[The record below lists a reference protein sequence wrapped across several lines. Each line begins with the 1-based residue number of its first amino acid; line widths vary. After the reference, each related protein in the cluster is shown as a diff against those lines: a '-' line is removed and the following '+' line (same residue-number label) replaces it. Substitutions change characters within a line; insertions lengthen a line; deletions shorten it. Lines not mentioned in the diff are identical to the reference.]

1 MLLEDEIA
9 EEYTVEGKQVLTPDG
24 WRDIKKVYKTIPL
37 PVLYIKTSNY
47 SLECSEHHMIK
58 TAAGAWAEAIDL
70 GPGDMILTESG
81 VDIVLTVLKTGR
93 VEPMY
98 DITVDDPSGEFYSNG
113 IVSHNSTTFAARQL
127 ILSHLIPGYKSLY
140 ICPQHD
146 QLKTYAR
153 RYAEMEAAFRFNNGK
168 QNVYNKVYST
178 RSTVEMNYC
187 LTSANAVRGKSVI
200 ECLIDECVAWDTLLH
215 TQENNTKVRICDVRI
230 GDRVL
235 AFNPVNN
242 LVDYDTVIDKKYK
255 GKRSCWRI
263 TTSSGNYIEATD
275 NHRIYTS
282 RGWLFVAELRDCFL
296 GIGEECDDKMQ
307 PRYSQ
312 SGNKQVCTSND
323 AGHFIGRRL
332 YRKSREI
339 LLQKKVYLSSLFGTK
354 RLCRSEGYAAK
365 RFESKY
371 DNSTKY
377 RLRRILCC
385 CSNNKMFRRFASI
398 LGSLLQQARSFSRRN
413 CKNEKI
419 RDARVGGPVDLGSC
433 SVVDSGRWE
442 SLRKYISNTYGI
454 FFKRGD
460 RQTNSLVQKKWN
472 KDKRCWYRR
481 SGEKS
486 NTVLCDKI
494 QYNIFQNSS
503 EKYRKIR
510 AFVYALQD
518 KCLSSKY
525 FYGVRHLWG
534 RIFNHK
540 ISSFLY
546 EIPRKY
552 ILRKLQKISNKSYKE
567 KIHGTYRCGK
577 NEGNLEKR
585 EITYIG
591 RIEEKEKK
599 VLRRAQ
605 REYFREGAGKKA
617 KTSFGETN
625 RGSRRIVSLL
635 WEYIQ
640 NELKNT
646 QITNACR
653 KICVFF
659 RTMQKT
665 TRKLFSK
672 RIQIAE
678 ENNKEIIFTDIESI
692 EYCGDTDV
700 YDITT
705 EKYNTFIAN
714 GVAVHNCQGMDP
726 DIIPEL
732 LYVQT
737 TAQYPSTIFAGTS
750 LSIDT
755 LLEAKWLAS
764 SQGMWHVRAGDGTHW
779 LNMHD
784 QDTLFKVCDNAK
796 GPTCPYT
803 GKLLNV
809 RDGLYVHANKQAL
822 AVGAVGIHVP
832 QCIIPDLAYN
842 PIQWGKIYKKVRTDD
857 PKKVMQ
863 ECFGIAVAEGS
874 REITESDLQR
884 ICVLTDTVEEAKQ
897 KCRNGYY
904 KLVVS
909 GCDWGGSDY
918 NQAIKTKT
926 SYTVHCILGVAPDDR
941 VDILHYRRFAG
952 MDYREIADIIATEH
966 NAFNAHVI
974 ASDFGVGLAYNTEIR
989 NRIPFD
995 RHFIMNYV
1003 GPNSAPLAT
1012 PKGQHMAN
1020 QLALNKTEA
1029 ITNVFSDL
1037 KSPHLKIRAR
1047 HWEEMSPFLLDWLNM
1062 YRAPVENA
1070 IGSGTFKY
1078 IRSATKADDALHAFT
1093 FAYVLVK
1100 FFLGEPLVN
1109 DVSLQ
1114 NKLRQVLNMGAV
1126 YSRDDLDVL
1135 TRNAPPDYI
1144 ISG

>member
-1 MLLEDEIA
+1 MLLPEEIE
-9 EEYTVEGKQVLTPDG
+9 EEYDVVGKQVLTPDG
-24 WRDIKKVYKTIPL
+24 WRDIKKVYKTVPL
-37 PVLYIKTSNY
+37 PVLHIKTSNY

-58 TAAGAWAEAIDL
+58 TAAGTWAEAIDL

-200 ECLIDECVAWDTLLH
+200 ECLIDECVAWNTLLR
-215 TQENNTKVRICDVRI
+215 TQENDTKVRICDVRI

-263 TTSSGNYIEATD
+263 KISSGNYIDATD

-282 RGWLFVAELRDCFL
+282 RGWLFVGELRDCF
-296 GIGEECDDKMQ
+296 
-307 PRYSQ
+307 S
-312 SGNKQVCTSND
+312 
-323 AGHFIGRRL
+323 
-332 YRKSREI
+332 
-339 LLQKKVYLSSLFGTK
+339 
-354 RLCRSEGYAAK
+354 
-365 RFESKY
+365 
-371 DNSTKY
+371 
-377 RLRRILCC
+377 
-385 CSNNKMFRRFASI
+385 
-398 LGSLLQQARSFSRRN
+398 
-413 CKNEKI
+413 
-419 RDARVGGPVDLGSC
+419 
-433 SVVDSGRWE
+433 
-442 SLRKYISNTYGI
+442 
-454 FFKRGD
+454 
-460 RQTNSLVQKKWN
+460 
-472 KDKRCWYRR
+472 
-481 SGEKS
+481 
-486 NTVLCDKI
+486 
-494 QYNIFQNSS
+494 
-503 EKYRKIR
+503 
-510 AFVYALQD
+510 
-518 KCLSSKY
+518 
-525 FYGVRHLWG
+525 
-534 RIFNHK
+534 
-540 ISSFLY
+540 
-546 EIPRKY
+546 
-552 ILRKLQKISNKSYKE
+552 
-567 KIHGTYRCGK
+567 
-577 NEGNLEKR
+577 
-585 EITYIG
+585 
-591 RIEEKEKK
+591 
-599 VLRRAQ
+599 
-605 REYFREGAGKKA
+605 
-617 KTSFGETN
+617 
-625 RGSRRIVSLL
+625 GSRGIVSPP
-635 WEYIQ
+635 ETISQ
-640 NELKNT
+640 
-646 QITNACR
+646 
-653 KICVFF
+653 V
-659 RTMQKT
+659 
-665 TRKLFSK
+665 
-672 RIQIAE
+672 AE

-692 EYCGDTDV
+692 EYCGDVDV

-714 GVAVHNCQGMDP
+714 GIAVHNCQGMDP

-966 NAFNAHVI
+966 SAFNAHVI

-1109 DVSLQ
+1109 DLSLQ
-1114 NKLRQVLNMGAV
+1114 NKLRQVLNMGVV